1 MKNSVIY
8 GVSFTC
14 LKFIWTYS
22 LTLVPIGYS
31 VQKSE
36 ANGMNAPEENGHA
49 HKSAL
54 TRSFFFFFAHTIASH
69 STIPLY
75 IFYCPFDVK
84 FWPSSFHENCPSWRY
99 VTGTKSSAY
108 EKHEKTFS
116 GAFRA
121 HFSGPNSFRDF
132 WETCVEVFPKRSLDW
147 RCHNVLLLAG
157 FVLIFSGK
165 TEGKTEI
172 PVVKCHF
179 TVVSLSQFQNESW
192 YKHKFWY
199 GNKLNSI
206 ARHRATKLISIW
218 LYNRTHCETKVWK
231 TTRKW
236 PIQPKKFSRTSR
248 WRSHVQIWRGDI
260 FLPHRA
266 SNLHFIF
273 SFLVVEKVWL
283 LRRKKTSKQRRRGSR
298 HIIIK
303 RIVEYV
309 SLEDLIWTNYS
320 KLVHPASEAEGK
332 GKGS

>member
-1 MKNSVIY
+1 MCHSLVLSLSGPIHLHWFQLDILSKNQRQ
-8 GVSFTC
+8 TE
-14 LKFIWTYS
+14 WTHQRKMATRTNPPSRS
-22 LTLVPIGYS
+22 LS
-31 VQKSE
+31 
-36 ANGMNAPEENGHA
+36 
-49 HKSAL
+49 
-54 TRSFFFFFAHTIASH
+54 FFFFAHTIASH

-147 RCHNVLLLAG
+147 RCHSVLLLAG

-199 GNKLNSI
+199 GN
-206 ARHRATKLISIW
+206 
-218 LYNRTHCETKVWK
+218 C
-231 TTRKW
+231 
-236 PIQPKKFSRTSR
+236 
-248 WRSHVQIWRGDI
+248 
-260 FLPHRA
+260 
-266 SNLHFIF
+266 
-273 SFLVVEKVWL
+273 
-283 LRRKKTSKQRRRGSR
+283 KTSC
-298 HIIIK
+298 
-303 RIVEYV
+303 
-309 SLEDLIWTNYS
+309 N
-320 KLVHPASEAEGK
+320 
-332 GKGS
+332 